1 MLVDARM
8 RRSFAAR
15 PLAIAMAGILT
26 ASIQL
31 PAHTQELELLPEGDA
46 STVTYEADFFLQY
59 EPNTVNDMLDR
70 IPGISLALQ
79 GNNDGNDRGL
89 GNESQILINGQR
101 IAGKA
106 NEARDQLSRIAA
118 SQVEHIDIIRGT
130 SSSLGARSSGL
141 MVNIVLREGA
151 SRSSVSAEM
160 NVDFYDDDTVS
171 PGGSVSWNGQNGAL
185 GYVLSAASEP
195 RYEQRDS
202 FEYNYLGDWTPAGTI
217 YRNEVRERDD
227 LTLSTNLTYDFSL
240 QDRVQFNAQ
249 FQEMDPP
256 MTYDRRI
263 TNLLTDTPQTRFEH
277 EYNDATDDSW
287 EVGGDYEHTFNNAD
301 RFRFLFIVNEADK
314 TSVRQRYEMEN
325 RGDDGEKTLF
335 MDTASTEQER
345 IARTS
350 YIRAL
355 SDSQDLEVGVERAQT
370 ILDSSLIMGLPGSGE
385 PSPEA
390 GGLVPV
396 PFPNADS
403 RVEEMRY
410 ETFAI
415 HNWQI
420 NPAMSL
426 ESTLTW
432 ETSEIEQVGDT
443 RKSRDFD
450 FIRPKFDFR
459 YDLTS
464 TLQLRA
470 SVERFIS
477 QLSFDQFVAA
487 ADTDDEQRDATAGNP
502 NLEQEKAWQYEVNM
516 EYRLPD
522 DNGVLN
528 ARLFY
533 HDLEDVIDRV
543 AIPTESGALLS
554 GPGNIGDAWKT
565 GLALDASTRL
575 SYFGLPNA
583 IVTAGLQV
591 EDSEVTDPFL
601 GIDRRLERHGRGSV
615 SLGFRHDITS
625 QNITY
630 GFDYRD
636 SFNDGLKRYDIQQIE
651 SFNADAFMMVYA
663 QKVAFDGITFRLESM
678 NFLDTGRCRIR
689 TRFPGRIMETAPSLI
704 EDSCS
709 NAGRKVAIKI
719 RSTF

>member
-1 MLVDARM
+1 M

-15 PLAIAMAGILT
+15 PLALAMAGLLT
-26 ASIQL
+26 TTLLL
-31 PAHTQELELLPEGDA
+31 PAQAQELEPLDDDA
-46 STVTYEADFFLQY
+46 STVTYGGEFFEQY

-70 IPGISLALQ
+70 IPGIALALDS
-79 GNNDGNDRGL
+79 NDDGNSRGL
-89 GNESQILINGQR
+89 GNEDQILINGQR
-101 IAGKA
+101 MAGKA
-106 NEARDQLSRIAA
+106 NEARNQLSRIAA
-118 SQVEHIDIIRGT
+118 NQVDYIEIIRGT

-141 MVNIVLREGA
+141 MVNIVLLEAA
-151 SRSSVSAEM
+151 SRSSISAEA

-171 PGGSVSWNGQNGAL
+171 PGASVSLNGQRGAL

-202 FEYNYLGDWTPAGTI
+202 FEYNFLGDWTPAGTI

-227 LTLSTNLTYDFSL
+227 VSLSTNLTWDLSL
-240 QDRVQFNAQ
+240 QDRIQFNAQ
-249 FQEMDPP
+249 LENRDAP
-256 MTYDRRI
+256 MTYDREI
-263 TNLLTDTPQTRFEH
+263 TDLLTDPPEERFEH
-277 EYNDATDDSW
+277 EFNDATDERW
-287 EVGGDYEHTFNNAD
+287 EIGGNYEHIFTNAD
-301 RFRFLFIVNEADK
+301 RFRFLVIVNETDQG
-314 TSVRQRYEMEN
+314 SIRQRYSRETPDEE
-325 RGDDGEKTLF
+325 GDKTLF
-335 MDTASTEQER
+335 MDTSSTEQER

-350 YIRAL
+350 WIHDLGA
-355 SDSQDLEVGVERAQT
+355 SQGLEIGVERAQT
-370 ILDSSLIMGLPGSGE
+370 ILDSSLAIGLPGAGE
-385 PSPEA
+385 PSPET

-396 PFPNADS
+396 AFPNADS

-415 HNWQI
+415 HNWQL
-420 NPAMSL
+420 NPSMSL
-426 ESTLTW
+426 ESSLTW
-432 ETSEIEQVGDT
+432 ETSEITQTGDT
-443 RKSRDFD
+443 RNQRDFD

-459 YDLTS
+459 YDITS
-464 TLQLRA
+464 TLQVRA
-470 SVERFIS
+470 RVERFIS

-502 NLEQEKAWQYEVNM
+502 DLVQEKAWQYELNM

-528 ARLFY
+528 ARVFY

-543 AIPTESGALLS
+543 AIPTQSGDLLS
-554 GPGNIGDAWKT
+554 GPGNIGDAWKA

-575 SYFGLPNA
+575 SYFGLPDA
-583 IVTAGLQV
+583 IVTAGVQV

-601 GIDRRLERHGRGSV
+601 GIDRRLQRHGRGSV
-615 SLGFRHDITS
+615 SLGFRHDITR

-651 SFNADAFMMVYA
+651 SFNADAFMVAYL
-663 QKVAFDGITFRLESM
+663 QKVAFGGVTFRLESM

-689 TRFPGRIMETAPSLI
+689 TRYPERIRETIPSLI

-709 NAGRKVAIKI
+709 NAGRKYAIKI